1 MIIIEIIIP
10 NIYMMFN
17 VMNRGKHI
25 TNDLVCPIQQNLK
38 LINIP
43 KHSFEKVKLNITHR
57 SKTTH
62 LKRFFNHINTEIN
75 KTDEAEEIK
84 DIKIETFYKER
95 NPIKFIHLN
104 NTNYFNEVFNNE
116 HTVIIF
122 YYIENC
128 TYCKKIYKILQDI
141 NQEHPYF
148 NIKLLNFNEHPIN
161 HPNLKI
167 THVPTVAL
175 LQKNNKN
182 YPIVFKNNYTYENYL
197 TFIKNNWI

>member
-1 MIIIEIIIP
+1 ML
-10 NIYMMFN
+10 N
-17 VMNRGKHI
+17 VMNRGKYM

-62 LKRFFNHINTEIN
+62 LKRFFNHINSEIN
-75 KTDEAEEIK
+75 KTNQAKEIK
-84 DIKIETFYKER
+84 DIKIDTFYKER

-104 NTNYFNEVFNNE
+104 NTNYFDEVFNNE

-128 TYCKKIYKILQDI
+128 NYCKKIYQILQDI
-141 NQEHPYF
+141 NQEHPNF
-148 NIKLLNFNEHPIN
+148 NIKLLNFNKHPIN